1 MKVVIAGGSGLVG
14 TALTRALLG
23 RGDDVVIL
31 SRNPVSVASGRGVAW
46 GGASDAWKNEV
57 ASADAVINLAGA
69 GIADKRWS
77 EARKREIRSSRVD
90 ATRAIADILLANPD
104 PARVFLSA
112 SAIGYY
118 GSGRGGELDESAPAG
133 TGFLPDVSVAWEAE
147 ALRAEQAAR
156 VVVLRI
162 GIVLSTEGGAL
173 AKMLLPF
180 KLGVGGRLGGGA
192 QWMSWIHVDDLVAMA
207 LWAIGNP
214 AARGAYNATAPAP
227 VTNADFTRALAA
239 ALHRPAVLPAP
250 GFALSLLLGDM
261 AGPLLLEGEK
271 VIPARATR
279 EGFRFAHPELGP
291 ALTALFSRR

>member
-31 SRNPVSVASGRGVAW
+31 SRNPSSVGAGRGVAW

-57 ASADAVINLAGA
+57 ASAGAVINLAGA

-77 EARKREIRSSRVD
+77 EARKREIRASRVD
-90 ATRAIADILLANPD
+90 ATRAIADVLLANPD
-104 PARVFLSA
+104 PSRVFLSA
-112 SAIGYY
+112 SAIGFY

-133 TGFLPDVSVAWEAE
+133 TGFLPEVSVAWETE
-147 ALRAEQAAR
+147 ALRAEGAAR

-180 KLGVGGRLGGGA
+180 KLGAGGRLGSGA
-192 QWMSWIHVDDLVAMA
+192 QWMSWIHIDDLVAMA

-214 AARGAYNATAPAP
+214 SARGAYNATAPSP
-227 VTNADFTRALAA
+227 VSNAEFTRALGA

-271 VIPARATR
+271 VVPAKAMR
-279 EGFRFAHPELGP
+279 EGFRFTQP
-291 ALTALFSRR
+291 ALEPALASLLGSR